1 MRRVVVLV
9 VGLLM
14 LQATPASAGPDV
26 VKAGTCSDGARSR
39 LELTDTGGRIQVR
52 FEVHRSPVGDEWRIT
67 FRFVE
72 HNIGNLYGH
81 VFFRD
86 TRVASDSGVFV
97 VQLQRPDW
105 AVEDGVVGKAVD
117 RQTGQVCRALVWY
130 SD

>member
-1 MRRVVVLV
+1 MRRVVVLL
-9 VGLLM
+9 VGLLV

-26 VKAGTCSDGARSR
+26 VKAGMCSDGARSR
-39 LELTDTGGRIQVR
+39 LELTDTGDRIQVR
-52 FEVHRSPVGDEWRIT
+52 FEVHRSPVGHEWRIT

-81 VFFRD
+81 VFLRD

-105 AVEDGVVGKAVD
+105 AIEGGVVGKAVD

-130 SD
+130 RD